1 MASAGA
7 ESFGYDGAGRVTSL
21 GRDGGVALTYDSDDH
36 VTSVTRSGGTTSY
49 AFDGSGRRVGASSA
63 GAERRFLVAPSLAA
77 GYESPHLVTDGAG
90 ATLASYVYAGE
101 HALARYEAGGPT
113 YYLRDAMGSVI
124 ALADE
129 SGARVA
135 RLDYDAFGNVRGSA
149 GSASGLPVE
158 TAGDFR
164 YHGMWMDPTGL
175 YYVRAR
181 SYDPVTG
188 RFVSKDP
195 AEQAPL
201 LPEESHPYAFNA
213 NVPTVKRDPEG
224 RFSLAELSF
233 AQTVQRVLSTAQ
245 TFAKNRMRNEL
256 KDAISDLPGELAAQ
270 ALQQIVPGSSISGTH
285 ELPGSGS
292 ASGHKF
298 EQLMQNTV
306 CLFLNQFD
314 AGGMDYLYWEVPVRQ
329 SDGRPGSDGFRCGE
343 AEPRSRTSGRLRLGS
358 LFPRLGGTKGRSF
371 LDFVVSAF
379 PPSELESSRD
389 EPFGRRAFLGGDIKL
404 SVDAVSRESQL
415 NSFLRFARNYSY
427 PPMLVFLLMKSPSA
441 GELRSLQ
448 RKGARVFVYV
458 KVISV
463 L

>member
-1 MASAGA
+1 
-7 ESFGYDGAGRVTSL
+7 V
-21 GRDGGVALTYDSDDH
+21 
-36 VTSVTRSGGTTSY
+36 
-49 AFDGSGRRVGASSA
+49 SSA

-101 HALARYEAGGPT
+101 HALARYEASGPT

-224 RFSLAELSF
+224 RFSLAELNFAQAVQKVLSF
-233 AQTVQRVLSTAQ
+233 AQT
-245 TFAKNRMRNEL
+245 FARNYARNEL
-256 KDAISDLPGELAAQ
+256 RNQVNQIPGNLAAS
-270 ALQQIVPGSSISGTH
+270 ALQQIVPTSSVSNRHGLTRGSTGFS
-285 ELPGSGS
+285 PGEV
-292 ASGHKF
+292 F
-298 EQLMQNTV
+298 EQVMQNTV

-314 AGGMDYLYWEVPVRQ
+314 VGAFDYLYWEVPIDQ
-329 SDGRPGSDGFRCGE
+329 ADGKPQGNGFSCSQ
-343 AEPRSRTSGRLRLGS
+343 AEPRSASSGRARRGS
-358 LFPRLGGTKGRSF
+358 LFPRRGGSRGRSF
-371 LDFVVSAF
+371 MDFVVSPF
-379 PPSELESSRD
+379 PPSTLDSSISGGLRG
-389 EPFGRRAFLGGDIKL
+389 ERAFLGGDIKL
-404 SVDAVSRESQL
+404 SMAAIGSGSQFT
-415 NSFLRFARNYSY
+415 SFMKFARDYSY
-427 PPMLVFLLMKSPSA
+427 PPIFAFLL
-441 GELRSLQ
+441 LRGGTQAEQTAL
-448 RKGARVFVYV
+448 ARRALPYRVYPV
-458 KVISV
+458 VISV

>member
-1 MASAGA
+1 LASAGA

-21 GRDGGVALTYDSDDH
+21 GRDGGVALAYDSDDH

-49 AFDGSGRRVGASSA
+49 AFDGSGRRVQVSSA
-63 GAERRFLVAPSLAA
+63 GTERRFLVAPSLAA
-77 GYESPHLVTDGAG
+77 GYESPHLVTDGTG
-90 ATLASYVYAGE
+90 ATVASYVYAGE

-188 RFVSKDP
+188 RFVSQDP

-224 RFSLAELSF
+224 RFSLSELSF
-233 AQTVQRVLSTAQ
+233 AQTVQKVLSFAQ
-245 TFAKNRMRNEL
+245 T
-256 KDAISDLPGELAAQ
+256 S
-270 ALQQIVPGSSISGTH
+270 
-285 ELPGSGS
+285 
-292 ASGHKF
+292 
-298 EQLMQNTV
+298 
-306 CLFLNQFD
+306 
-314 AGGMDYLYWEVPVRQ
+314 
-329 SDGRPGSDGFRCGE
+329 
-343 AEPRSRTSGRLRLGS
+343 
-358 LFPRLGGTKGRSF
+358 
-371 LDFVVSAF
+371 
-379 PPSELESSRD
+379 
-389 EPFGRRAFLGGDIKL
+389 
-404 SVDAVSRESQL
+404 
-415 NSFLRFARNYSY
+415 ARNYARS
-427 PPMLVFLLMKSPSA
+427 
-441 GELRSLQ
+441 ELRNHQPDS
-448 RKGARVFVYV
+448 G
-458 KVISV
+458 
-463 L
+463 